1 MRPNNAIAYEPIDLK
16 LGIKSS
22 LPKVK
27 STLALLFLLWEVEG
41 EPAVLDYADEQ
52 GDTLILKPDLESDLL
67 TRVNSLGANVTEQQM
82 HNAVSRNKLLT
93 SQLEALIVAFE
104 LVWKVAKIRFS
115 DGRQNSAE
123 RVGQKRYPKRIWYSS
138 NTDIVGVLCAG
149 DELYE
154 KVLFSWLG
162 LPIVS
167 DAGAERRLI
176 RILTALSEN
185 ALYKLTDGQRDV
197 IFNQESLYT
206 AMLSSD
212 EAVDINGDVEAKG
225 PLRILKSALSEGLV
239 SNIHADGNMITPID
253 REAMEKYCERV
264 ITLHKMESRVPGL
277 PTPTETEPEEQATT
291 TDGSPKNILL
301 YGVPGC
307 GKSHE
312 IKTHYCDDEARMERV
327 VFHPDYTYSDFVG
340 QIMPSN
346 VDGHISYPFIPGPF
360 TRILK
365 KAVDSP
371 ETEYFLIIEEINRG
385 NAPAIFGE
393 IFQLLDRRNGESEYG
408 ISNVDIA
415 TEVYGDS
422 TRLVK
427 IPANLFLVATMNT
440 ADQNVFTLDTA
451 FKRRWTMRSIPND
464 FSQCRMSGI
473 DIFGT
478 GITWRAFAE
487 TINSLIIDLSDGNL
501 GGEDKRLGAYF
512 ISIDELGNRTLFGEK
527 VLMYLWNDAFKYDHD
542 KIFRPEYKTLEQLL
556 AGFEQSLFDV
566 FLDTV
571 AFPRNVATP
580 DDVAEV
586 VDEGGT
592 NHETEGVG
600 DQ

>member
-22 LPKVK
+22 LPQVK
-27 STLALLFLLWEVEG
+27 STLALLYLLWAVEG
-41 EPAVLDYADEQ
+41 EPSVLDYADEQ
-52 GDTLILKPDLESDLL
+52 GDTLILKPELESHLL
-67 TRVNSLGANVTEQQM
+67 EKANSLGETITAQQM
-82 HNAVSRNKLLT
+82 HETVSRNRLLT

-104 LVWKVAKIRFS
+104 LIWKVAKIRFS

-123 RVGQKRYPKRIWYSS
+123 RTGQKRYPKCISYSS
-138 NTDIVGVLCAG
+138 NMDIIGALCSG
-149 DELYE
+149 NEPFE

-162 LPIVS
+162 LPIAN
-167 DAGAERRLI
+167 DPIAERRII
-176 RILTALSEN
+176 RVLTALSES

-197 IFNQESLYT
+197 IFNQESLYV

-225 PLRILKSALSEGLV
+225 ALRILKSALSEGLLN
-239 SNIHADGNMITPID
+239 NIHADGNMVTPID
-253 REAMEKYCERV
+253 REALEKYCNRV
-264 ITLHKMESRVPGL
+264 ITLHKMESRVPGV
-277 PTPTETEPEEQATT
+277 PTPTETEPEEQETAA
-291 TDGSPKNILL
+291 DGLPKNILL

-312 IKTHYCDDEARMERV
+312 IKTHYCDDEMRMERV

-346 VDGHISYPFIPGPF
+346 VDGHISYPFNPGPF

-365 KAVDSP
+365 KAVENP
-371 ETEYFLIIEEINRG
+371 ETEYFLVIEEINRG

-415 TEVYGDS
+415 GEVYGET

-427 IPANLFLVATMNT
+427 IPANLFLLATMNT

-464 FSQCRMSGI
+464 FSQCRLSGI
-473 DIFGT
+473 DICGT
-478 GITWRAFAE
+478 GVTWRAFAE
-487 TINSLIIDLSDGNL
+487 TMNGMIIDLSDGNL
-501 GGEDKRLGAYF
+501 GGEDKRLGTYF
-512 ISIDELGNRTLFGEK
+512 VSADELADRTLFGEK

-542 KIFRPEYKTLEQLL
+542 KVFRAEYKTLEQLL

-566 FLDTV
+566 FLDTI
-571 AFPRNVATP
+571 AFPRNIAP
-580 DDVAEV
+580 ADDTVEVAE
-586 VDEGGT
+586 EGAT
-592 NHETEGVG
+592 EDETEDAG

>member
-22 LPKVK
+22 LPQVK

-41 EPAVLDYADEQ
+41 EPSVLDYADEQ
-52 GDTLILKPDLESDLL
+52 GDALILKPELESALL
-67 TRVNSLGANVTEQQM
+67 ARINSLGENITDQQM
-82 HNAVSRNKLLT
+82 HEVVNRNRLLT

-104 LVWKVAKIRFS
+104 LIWKVARIRFS
-115 DGRQNSAE
+115 DGQQNSVE
-123 RVGQKRYPKRIWYSS
+123 RTGRKRYPKRIWYSS
-138 NTDIVGVLCAG
+138 NTDIIGALCAG
-149 DELYE
+149 NELFE

-162 LPIVS
+162 LPVLN
-167 DAGAERRLI
+167 DTDTERRLI
-176 RILTALSEN
+176 RVLTALSEN

-206 AMLSSD
+206 AMISSD

-225 PLRILKSALSEGLV
+225 SLRILKSALSEGLLN
-239 SNIHADGNMITPID
+239 NIHADGNMVTPID
-253 REAMEKYCERV
+253 REALEKYCDRV
-264 ITLHKMESRVPGL
+264 ITLHKMESRVPGV
-277 PTPTETEPEEQATT
+277 PMPTETEPEEQEPAA
-291 TDGSPKNILL
+291 DGLPKNILL

-312 IKTHYCDDEARMERV
+312 IKMHYCDDEMRMERV

-365 KAVDSP
+365 KAVENP
-371 ETEYFLIIEEINRG
+371 ETDYFLVIEEINRG

-393 IFQLLDRRNGESEYG
+393 IFQLLDRSNGESEYG
-408 ISNVDIA
+408 ISNIDIA
-415 TEVYGDS
+415 GEVYGET

-427 IPANLFLVATMNT
+427 IPANLFLLATMNT

-464 FSQCRMSGI
+464 FSQCRLSGI
-473 DIFGT
+473 DICGS
-478 GITWRAFAE
+478 GVTWRAFAE
-487 TINSLIIDLSDGNL
+487 TMNGMIIDLSDGNL

-512 ISIDELGNRTLFGEK
+512 VSADELADRTLFGEK

-542 KIFRPEYKTLEQLL
+542 KVFQAEYKTLEQLL
-556 AGFEQSLFDV
+556 VGFEQSLFDV

-571 AFPRNVATP
+571 AFPRNIAP
-580 DDVAEV
+580 ADDIAEAV
-586 VDEGGT
+586 EEGTIEDEPEGT
-592 NHETEGVG
+592 G